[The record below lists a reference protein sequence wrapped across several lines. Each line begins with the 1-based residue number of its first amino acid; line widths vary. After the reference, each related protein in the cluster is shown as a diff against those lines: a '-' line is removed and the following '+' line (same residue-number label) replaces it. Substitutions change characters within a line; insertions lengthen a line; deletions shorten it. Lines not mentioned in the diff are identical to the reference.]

1 MVKVISELEKIGL
14 SLTDEQKE
22 SIKKSMGEELY
33 SKQELDKKLSKT
45 QELEEKNKELVGKQ
59 ETLEKELQTMRD
71 SAPDADALN
80 QKIAE
85 LTTTLETERKE
96 RAEKDERARL
106 DGLVTDF
113 FADKHFVNA
122 ITADAIKAQLVDK
135 LNSDEARGKSISD
148 LFDAIVKD
156 DKGNYKP
163 DILIDDKTFQAQQNR
178 SQIIGNPIHQPDG
191 AKLST
196 AELMKLKNKNPDMDI
211 TPYLNRKKEK

>member
-14 SLTDEQKE
+14 SLTVEQKE

-85 LTTTLETERKE
+85 LTTTLEAERKE

-156 DKGNYKP
+156 DKGNYKS
-163 DILIDDKTFQAQQNR
+163 DILIDDKAFQAQQNR
-178 SQIIGNPIHQPDG
+178 SQIVGNPINQPDG
-191 AKLST
+191 AKLSM

>member
-1 MVKVISELEKIGL
+1 MNIVEKLKTLGVEITSEIEKAFPGEFVSDLEVQKKNDKIAVL
-14 SLTDEQKE
+14 EAE
-22 SIKKSMGEELY
+22 KK
-33 SKQELDKKLSKT
+33 D
-45 QELEEKNKELVGKQ
+45 LEGKQ

-85 LTTTLETERKE
+85 LTTTLEAERKE

-148 LFDAIVKD
+148 LFDVIVKD

-178 SQIIGNPIHQPDG
+178 SQIVGSPINQPDG
-191 AKLST
+191 AKLSM

>member
-1 MVKVISELEKIGL
+1 MIITDKLKTLGVEI
-14 SLTDEQKE
+14 TDEIEKALAGDWVSE
-22 SIKKSMGEELY
+22 SEVN
-33 SKQELDKKLSKT
+33 KKLAKM
-45 QELEEKNKELVGKQ
+45 QALEDENKELTEKQ
-59 ETLEKELQTMRD
+59 ESLEKELQSMRD
-71 SAPDADALN
+71 AAPDADALN

-85 LTTTLETERKE
+85 LTATLENERKE

-106 DGLVTDF
+106 DGLVTEF

-122 ITADAIKAQLVDK
+122 ITADAIKTQLVDR
-135 LNSDEARGKSISD
+135 LNCDEARGKSISD

-178 SQIIGNPIHQPDG
+178 SQIVGNNINQPDG
-191 AKLST
+191 TRLSM
-196 AELMKLKNKNPDMDI
+196 AELMKLKNQHPDMDI

>member
-1 MVKVISELEKIGL
+1 MNIIDKLKSLGVEVTGEVEKAL
-14 SLTDEQKE
+14 SGDWV
-22 SIKKSMGEELY
+22 
-33 SKQELDKKLSKT
+33 SKFEMDKKLSKM

-59 ETLEKELQTMRD
+59 EALEKELQTMRD

-85 LTTTLETERKE
+85 LTTTLETERRE

-113 FADKHFVNA
+113 FADKHFVNT

-178 SQIIGNPIHQPDG
+178 SQIVGNPINQPDSTR
-191 AKLST
+191 LSM
-196 AELMKLKNKNPDMDI
+196 AELMKLKNQHPDMDI

>member
-1 MVKVISELEKIGL
+1 MIITDKLKTLGVEI
-14 SLTDEQKE
+14 TDEIEKALAGDWVSE
-22 SIKKSMGEELY
+22 SEVN
-33 SKQELDKKLSKT
+33 KKLAKM
-45 QELEEKNKELVGKQ
+45 QALEDENKELTEKQ
-59 ETLEKELQTMRD
+59 ESLEKELQSMRD
-71 SAPDADALN
+71 AAPDADALN

-85 LTTTLETERKE
+85 LTATLENERKE

-106 DGLVTDF
+106 DGLVTEF

-122 ITADAIKAQLVDK
+122 ITADAIKTQLVDR

-178 SQIIGNPIHQPDG
+178 SQIVGNNINQPDG
-191 AKLST
+191 TRLSM
-196 AELMKLKNKNPDMDI
+196 AELMKLKNQHPDMENYASGY
-211 TPYLNRKKEK
+211 TLCLRLY

>member
-1 MVKVISELEKIGL
+1 MIIIDKLK
-14 SLTDEQKE
+14 SLGVEITDEMEKAL
-22 SIKKSMGEELY
+22 SGDWV
-33 SKQELDKKLSKT
+33 SKFEMDKKLAKMQT
-45 QELEEKNKELVGKQ
+45 LEDENKDLKEKRD
-59 ETLEKELQTMRD
+59 TLEKELQALKD

-85 LTTTLETERKE
+85 LTTTLENERKE
-96 RAEKDERARL
+96 RAEKDEKTRL

-163 DILIDDKTFQAQQNR
+163 DILIDDKTFHAQQNR
-178 SQIIGNPIHQPDG
+178 SQIVGNPIHQPDG
-191 AKLST
+191 AKLSM
-196 AELMKLKNKNPDMDI
+196 AELMKLKNQNPDMDI

>member
-1 MVKVISELEKIGL
+1 MNIIDKLKSLGVEVTEEVEKAL
-14 SLTDEQKE
+14 SGDWV
-22 SIKKSMGEELY
+22 
-33 SKQELDKKLSKT
+33 SKFEMDKKLSKM

-59 ETLEKELQTMRD
+59 EALEKELQTMRD

-113 FADKHFVNA
+113 LADKHFVNT

-178 SQIIGNPIHQPDG
+178 SQIVGNPINQP
-191 AKLST
+191 ASTRLSM
-196 AELMKLKNKNPDMDI
+196 AELMKLKNQHPDMDI

>member
-1 MVKVISELEKIGL
+1 MNIIDKLKSLNVEITPEIEKAFPGEWVSELEVQKKNDKITTL
-14 SLTDEQKE
+14 ETE
-22 SIKKSMGEELY
+22 KKDLE
-33 SKQELDKKLSKT
+33 SKQE
-45 QELEEKNKELVGKQ
+45 N
-59 ETLEKELQTMRD
+59 LEKELQTLKD
-71 SAPDADALN
+71 AAPDADALN

-85 LTTTLETERKE
+85 LTDTLEKERKE

-135 LNSDEARGKSISD
+135 LNSDEARGKGISD
-148 LFDAIVKD
+148 LFNAIVKD

-178 SQIIGNPIHQPDG
+178 SQIVGSPINQPDG
-191 AKLST
+191 AKLSM

>member
-1 MVKVISELEKIGL
+1 MNIIDKLKSFGVEVTGEAEKAL
-14 SLTDEQKE
+14 S
-22 SIKKSMGEELY
+22 GEWV
-33 SKQELDKKLSKT
+33 SKFEMDKKLSKM
-45 QELEEKNKELVGKQ
+45 QELEEKNKELVEKQ
-59 ETLEKELQTMRD
+59 ETLEKELQAMRD

-85 LTTTLETERKE
+85 LTTTLENERKE

-113 FADKHFVNA
+113 FADKHFVNT

-163 DILIDDKTFQAQQNR
+163 DILIDDKTYQAQQNR
-178 SQIIGNPIHQPDG
+178 SQIVGNNISQPDG
-191 AKLST
+191 ARLSM
-196 AELMKLKNKNPDMDI
+196 AELMKLKNQNPDMDI
-211 TPYLNRKKEK
+211 TPYLKRKEK